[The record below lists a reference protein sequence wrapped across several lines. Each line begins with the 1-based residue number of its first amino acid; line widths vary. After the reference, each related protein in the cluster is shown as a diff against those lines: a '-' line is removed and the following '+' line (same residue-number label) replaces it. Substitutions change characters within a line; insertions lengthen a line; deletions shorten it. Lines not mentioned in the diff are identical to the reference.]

1 MPNAWNHKI
10 ASYTPRFGG
19 SALSVLEFPAEIGQV
34 VRLQPQLTSAD
45 RRALKGKAQHL
56 EPVLK
61 VGHSGVSE
69 AFLASV
75 GHELALHQLIKVKF
89 VAFKDQRREL
99 ASQIAASS
107 ESALVQVVGHVAVF
121 YKPKPSDHG
130 T

>member
-61 VGHSGVSE
+61 VGHNGVSE

-75 GHELALHQLIKVKF
+75 ETELALHALIKIKF
-89 VAFKDQRREL
+89 TDFKQEKHAL
-99 ASQIAASS
+99 AEQIATATG
-107 ESALVQVVGHVAVF
+107 SALVQVVGHVAVF
-121 YKPKPSDHG
+121 YRPKPA
-130 T
+130 